1 MTQILTKT
9 SVATSAA
16 TRITATANDDK
27 YDYNVDY
34 QVAEGNTITSL
45 VVSVKSGND
54 YIGTLSLNGVNK
66 NLSVPETADVVMINT
81 TFDAI
86 IAEIKTTLS
95 V

>member
-9 SVATSAA
+9 SVATR
-16 TRITATANDDK
+16 TTATAKDDK
-27 YDYNVDY
+27 YEYNVDY
-34 QVAEGNTITSL
+34 QVTEGNTITSL

-86 IAEIKTTLS
+86 IAEIKGTLT

>member
-9 SVATSAA
+9 SVAT
-16 TRITATANDDK
+16 RITATAKDEK
-27 YDYNVDY
+27 YEYSVDY
-34 QVAEGNTITSL
+34 QVTGDNTIASL

-86 IAEIKTTLS
+86 IAEIKSTL
-95 V
+95 VE

>member
-9 SVATSAA
+9 SVAT
-16 TRITATANDDK
+16 RITATAKDDK
-27 YDYNVDY
+27 YEYNVDY
-34 QVAEGNTITSL
+34 QVADGNTITSL
-45 VVSVKSGND
+45 VVTVKSDND
-54 YIGTLSLNGVNK
+54 YIGTLSLNGINK

>member
-9 SVATSAA
+9 SVAT
-16 TRITATANDDK
+16 RITATAKDEK
-27 YDYNVDY
+27 YEYNVDY

-45 VVSVKSGND
+45 VVTVKSGTD

>member
-9 SVATSAA
+9 SVAT
-16 TRITATANDDK
+16 RITATAKDDK
-27 YDYNVDY
+27 YEYNVDY
-34 QVAEGNTITSL
+34 QVTEGKNITSL
-45 VVSVKSGND
+45 VVTVKIGND

>member
-9 SVATSAA
+9 SVAT
-16 TRITATANDDK
+16 RITATAKDDK
-27 YDYNVDY
+27 YEYNVDY

-45 VVSVKSGND
+45 VVTVKSDND
-54 YIGTLSLNGVNK
+54 YIGTLSLNGINK

>member
-9 SVATSAA
+9 SVAT
-16 TRITATANDDK
+16 RITATAKDDK
-27 YDYNVDY
+27 YEYNVDY
-34 QVAEGNTITSL
+34 QVTEGKNITSL
-45 VVSVKSGND
+45 VVTVKSGND

-66 NLSVPETADVVMINT
+66 NLSVPETSDVVMINT

>member
-9 SVATSAA
+9 SVAT
-16 TRITATANDDK
+16 RITATSKDEK
-27 YDYNVDY
+27 YEYNVDY
-34 QVAEGNTITSL
+34 QVADGNTITSL
-45 VVSVKSGND
+45 VVTVKSGND

>member
-9 SVATSAA
+9 SVAT
-16 TRITATANDDK
+16 RITATAKDDK
-27 YDYNVDY
+27 YDYAVDY

-45 VVSVKSGND
+45 VVSVKNGND

-86 IAEIKTTLS
+86 IAEIKGTLT